1 MEAKDTTKYLIGRYN
16 ALSFMNNAEGKK
28 NVAKIIY

>member
-1 MEAKDTTKYLIGRYN
+1 MEAKDITKYLIGRYN
-16 ALSFMNNAEGKK
+16 TLSFMNNAEGKK